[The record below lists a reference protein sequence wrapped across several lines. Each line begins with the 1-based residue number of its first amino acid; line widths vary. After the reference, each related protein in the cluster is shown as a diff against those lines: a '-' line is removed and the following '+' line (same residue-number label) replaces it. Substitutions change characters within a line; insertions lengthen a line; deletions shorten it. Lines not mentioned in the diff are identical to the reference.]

1 VGTLR
6 LAVTFALVTGG
17 ALLLVGAGACG
28 TSAVDVQAC
37 RQIETARCNHAQACG
52 ISLSTPVHDGNDVDF
67 CISFYDDQCLHGLV
81 TQQVPGTTAVNE
93 CVAAI
98 NLAAD
103 PTVANCDVLKNP
115 QSSPSCA
122 FLIPGPDASLPDAAD
137 ASEDGGEDSG
147 G

>member
-6 LAVTFALVTGG
+6 LAVTFALAAGG
-17 ALLLVGAGACG
+17 LVLLVGAGACG
-28 TSAVDVQAC
+28 TSAVDVTAC

-52 ISLSTPVHDGNDVDF
+52 ISLATPVHDGNDLDF
-67 CISFYDDQCLHGLV
+67 CIRFYDDQCLHGLV

-98 NLAAD
+98 NMAAD
-103 PTVANCDVLKNP
+103 PTVDHCNVLKNP
-115 QSSPSCA
+115 QSSPACA

-147 G
+147 D